1 MIPLENSPNWFSVP
15 SIIID
20 FFSFLVLFSIS
31 LISLKYYNLSGGN
44 KKYKYISFAFLLIC
58 ASFFFKLITN
68 LALYYNEFIRA
79 DSPTII
85 TDTLETIRSYN
96 IFTDLTFTLFVFLN
110 LIGLYFLYSVYQEK
124 QAKSMM
130 FLITYFII
138 ISTYFSNLNY
148 YVFHITS
155 FLLLT
160 IISILYF
167 DKYALKGNESTKV
180 LGYSFSSIAISQ
192 ILFMFVSVDKSFFIL
207 AEIIQLLGYLLL
219 FLILRNIIIHGKK
232 KKQN

>member
-1 MIPLENSPNWFSVP
+1 MIPLKYSPGWFNFP
-15 SIIID
+15 SIFID

-31 LISLKYYNLSGGN
+31 LMSLKYYNLSGRN

-68 LALYYNEFIRA
+68 LALYYHEFVRT
-79 DSPTII
+79 SKPTII
-85 TDTLETIRSYN
+85 TSTLETIRSYN
-96 IFTDLTFTLFVFLN
+96 MFTDLTFTLFVFLN
-110 LIGLYFLYSVYQEK
+110 LMGLYFLYSIYQEK

-130 FLITYFII
+130 FLITYFVI

-167 DKYALKGNESTKV
+167 DRYAENGNPHTKV
-180 LGYSFSSIAISQ
+180 LGFAFSSIAISQ
-192 ILFMFVSVDKSFFIL
+192 ILFMFVSLDNVFFIL
-207 AEIIQLLGYLLL
+207 AEIVQLLGYLLL
-219 FLILRNIIIHGKK
+219 FLILRRVVNYGKK
-232 KKQN
+232 KN

>member
-1 MIPLENSPNWFSVP
+1 MIPLENSPNWFSIP

-31 LISLKYYNLSGGN
+31 LVSLKYYNLSGRN

-68 LALYYNEFIRA
+68 LALYYNEFIRT
-79 DSPTII
+79 SRPTIV
-85 TDTLETIRSYN
+85 TSTLETIRSYN
-96 IFTDLTFTLFVFLN
+96 MFTDLTFTIFVFLN
-110 LIGLYFLYSVYQEK
+110 LIGLYFLYSIYQEK
-124 QAKSMM
+124 QAKSIM

-167 DKYALKGNESTKV
+167 DRYAENSNTHTKV
-180 LGYSFSSIAISQ
+180 LGYAFSSIAISQ
-192 ILFMFVSVDKSFFIL
+192 ILFMFVSIDKAFFIF

-219 FLILRNIIIHGKK
+219 FLILRRIVNYGKK
-232 KKQN
+232 KK